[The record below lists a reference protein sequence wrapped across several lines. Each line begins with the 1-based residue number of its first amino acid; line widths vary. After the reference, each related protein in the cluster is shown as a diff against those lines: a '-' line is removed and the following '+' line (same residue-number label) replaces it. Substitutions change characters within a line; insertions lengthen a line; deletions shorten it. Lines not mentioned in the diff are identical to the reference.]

1 MEFTILTLLVAILI
15 SILVGGFFM
24 WMGAKMAAVK
34 YATFGRAVIAA
45 LWVALIMWIIP
56 YIFALLTFTTW
67 FGWLI
72 GVILALFAIQGAFST
87 SFLRALLVW
96 IFSIVAQVLV
106 AFLLTLIFEIEFGL
120 LYNYTL

>member
-1 MEFTILTLLVAILI
+1 MEFSILTLLVGILI

-34 YATFGRAVIAA
+34 NATFGRAVIAA

-56 YIFALLTFTTW
+56 YIFALLAIGTW
-67 FGWLI
+67 FGWLV
-72 GVILALFAIQGAFST
+72 GLILALFAIQGVFAT

-96 IFSIVAQVLV
+96 VFSIVAQVIV
-106 AFLLTLIFEIEFGL
+106 GFLLTLIFGIEFSL
-120 LYNYTL
+120 LYNYSF